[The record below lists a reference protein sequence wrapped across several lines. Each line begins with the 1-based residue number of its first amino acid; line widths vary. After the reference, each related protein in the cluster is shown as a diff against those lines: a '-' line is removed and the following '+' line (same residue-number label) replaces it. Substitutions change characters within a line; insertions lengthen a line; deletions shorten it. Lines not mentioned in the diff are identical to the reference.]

1 MNDQAGQA
9 RASFRDRLS
18 IVMPSADYRAPFLR
32 QGLVHLARE
41 GFDGDLILLDF
52 GRERLDGMGLWTGAE
67 PFRLRYFHNGPDM
80 PYFQHI
86 RVGAEAVDTPYVLFH
101 PDDDFMFFDVIAA
114 CVALLEARP
123 DVAVAQ
129 GKAVRFHD
137 GEKPPRFHPYSM
149 LPIED
154 ASPLLRF
161 VRLCLSYN
169 HQMYLTQ
176 RRDAF
181 LRKMTLGERFKDD
194 VLFWQYYDSALSVIE
209 GKSAVFP
216 SLGFARRVHPQG
228 WSEGHKASRDAT
240 VFPYILLEDDFSRKF
255 RAFRE
260 AVLERLLEAG
270 IQLNAEQKR
279 LFEDACVSLVRWGLC
294 GQRADNQDAKNL
306 PALLQT
312 PVEQDK
318 LQRMLACM
326 ENA

>member
-1 MNDQAGQA
+1 MDAQATPAPAGL
-9 RASFRDRLS
+9 RGRLS
-18 IVMPSADYRAPFLR
+18 IVMPSADYRARYLR

-52 GRERLDGMGLWTGAE
+52 GRDRLDGMGLWTGAE
-67 PFRLRYFHNGPDM
+67 PYRLRYFHNGPDM

-86 RVGAEAVDTPYVLFH
+86 RVGAEAVDTPHVLFH
-101 PDDDFMFFDVIAA
+101 PDDDFMFLDVIRA

-123 DVAVAQ
+123 DYAVAQ
-129 GKAVRFHD
+129 GKAVRFRD
-137 GEKPPRFHPYSM
+137 GEKQPKYHPYSM

-176 RRDAF
+176 RRDSF
-181 LRKMTLGERFKDD
+181 LRKMALGERFKDD

-216 SLGFARRVHPQG
+216 SLGFARRVHAQG
-228 WSEGHKASRDAT
+228 WSEGHKASRDPT
-240 VFPYILLEDDFSRKF
+240 VFPHILLTDGFSAKF

-260 AVLERLLEAG
+260 AVLELLTAHGPLTE
-270 IQLNAEQKR
+270 EQTR
-279 LFEDACVSLVRWGLC
+279 LFEDACIGLLQWGLC

-306 PALLQT
+306 PALLQQ
-312 PVEQDK
+312 PRELDK
-318 LQRMLACM
+318 LRRMLACM
-326 ENA
+326 EID